1 MLEFIIVTYLFLPY
15 YKNYK
20 RILVNI
26 NNKNKEIFRELYIYQ
41 NDEYYFLIIKVKKK
55 IYCWRRNSS
64 RI

>member
-20 RILVNI
+20 RILVAL
-26 NNKNKEIFRELYIYQ
+26 FLTFIYQ

-55 IYCWRRNSS
+55 IYCLRRNSS

>member
-20 RILVNI
+20 RILVALFL
-26 NNKNKEIFRELYIYQ
+26 KFIYQ